1 MYTIFKKIF
10 TIALL
15 RWQNLEKGVR
25 VISNVINKVV
35 FKRAINFF
43 ILGAALTVIATIITF
58 IINPDLKETLEG
70 IGNRIPDQVKK
81 LTGIEKVWTYIVNNG
96 FIVPLQ
102 MFILALIP
110 IQFLYV
116 IHIILTA
123 SLLGVSFGIA
133 LQLGFKKGFV
143 MIISSIP
150 HYLVEVFAL
159 CLVAAILFELNK
171 FIRIKLK
178 IMFKKDKERVSLSKK
193 ILEVIKI
200 YAILTLP
207 IIIVA
212 AFLETYITNIIF
224 DLF

>member
-1 MYTIFKKIF
+1 M
-10 TIALL
+10 
-15 RWQNLEKGVR
+15 R

-43 ILGAALTVIATIITF
+43 ILGLALTVIATIITF

-70 IGNRIPDQVKK
+70 LGNRIPDQVKES
-81 LTGIEKVWTYIVNNG
+81 TGIEKAWEYIVNNG

-133 LQLGFKKGFV
+133 LQIGFKKGFV

-159 CLVAAILFELNK
+159 CLFAAILFELNK

-178 IMFKKDKERVSLSKK
+178 IMFKKDKERASLSKK

>member
-1 MYTIFKKIF
+1 M
-10 TIALL
+10 
-15 RWQNLEKGVR
+15 
-25 VISNVINKVV
+25 V

-43 ILGAALTVIATIITF
+43 ILGVALTVIATVITF
-58 IINPDLKETLEG
+58 IINPDLKEILEG
-70 IGNRIPDQVKK
+70 IGNRLSSQVKES
-81 LTGIEKVWTYIVNNG
+81 TGIEKVWAFIVNNG
-96 FIVPLQ
+96 FIIPLQ

-116 IHIILTA
+116 IHIISTS
-123 SLLGVSFGIA
+123 SLLGVLFGIV
-133 LQLGFKKGFV
+133 LQADFKKGFG

-150 HYLVEVFAL
+150 HYLFEIFAF
-159 CLVAAILFELNK
+159 CLFAAILFELNK

-178 IMFKKDKERVSLSKK
+178 IMFKKDKERVSLNKK

-200 YAILTLP
+200 YAVLTLP

-212 AFLETYITNIIF
+212 AFLETYIANIIL

>member
-1 MYTIFKKIF
+1 
-10 TIALL
+10 
-15 RWQNLEKGVR
+15 VR

-43 ILGAALTVIATIITF
+43 ILGVALTVIATIITF

-159 CLVAAILFELNK
+159 CLFAAILFELNK

-207 IIIVA
+207 IIIIA

>member
-1 MYTIFKKIF
+1 M
-10 TIALL
+10 
-15 RWQNLEKGVR
+15 R

-43 ILGAALTVIATIITF
+43 ILGVALTVIATIITF

-70 IGNRIPDQVKK
+70 LGNRLPDQVKES
-81 LTGIEKVWTYIVNNG
+81 TGIEKAWEYIVNNG

-116 IHIILTA
+116 INIISTA
-123 SLLGVSFGIA
+123 LLPGILFGIV
-133 LQLGFKKGFV
+133 LQANFKKGFGI
-143 MIISSIP
+143 IISSIP

-159 CLVAAILFELNK
+159 CLFAAILFELNK
-171 FIRIKLK
+171 CIRIKLK
-178 IMFKKDKERVSLSKK
+178 IMFKKDKERVSPSKK

-200 YAILTLP
+200 YAVLTLP

-212 AFLETYITNIIF
+212 AFLETYIANIIL